1 MLRSVKS
8 QFLSLVLGIIIL
20 TTTTITVITLQ
31 GVNRTVSDLA
41 EQEARNVV
49 NLVSLTLDTE
59 YRSLVFHRNFA
70 LEQRKQQ
77 MKDSVALI
85 VSAID
90 HHHDLARRGLL
101 AEGDARREILAAIQ
115 GMRYGSNDYFFIY
128 DKRFIAI
135 SHPDPR
141 VIGTSQANK
150 PDAKGN
156 IVSRDMLRAA
166 HTGDGF
172 APFWWQRLA
181 GETPVSKL
189 GYARIYEPWD
199 WMVGSGVYIDD
210 IEAEYRK
217 RLEGIIA
224 DLSATLGKV
233 RIAGNGYVF
242 IFDGKKRIVVHPSI
256 RSDEAAGGRNPATGR
271 LLVDDLIAASRSGN
285 GRLSYLWEKP
295 DRRGEFRYPKEALVS
310 YFAPLDWYVAV
321 TVYRDDLLQPA
332 RNLLLR
338 QIFIVAVIS
347 TLSALCAVIL
357 VRRFVRPIEQLADYA
372 RDLPSHDFSR
382 NTPAMPDNAAL
393 LQRRDELG
401 RLASSFHYMEESL
414 HEHLLRLIDTTAAK
428 ERIESE
434 LAIAHEMQMGIL
446 KRIFPPFP
454 ERDEVDLHA
463 VIEPAREVGGDFY
476 DFFFLDSERLFFVI
490 ADVAGKGVPASLYMA
505 MTMALIKSIARA
517 AIPPDEL
524 LTRLNDELSRDN
536 DACMFVTIFCGI
548 LDSSSGVLC
557 YANGGHNP
565 PLILR
570 DGRAEYLKVARGL
583 APGVMEG
590 SRYVQERLVLQPGN
604 ILFLYTDGVTEAMN
618 GEGEFFTEEGLQRA
632 MTGCGSERVRGCVD
646 RVMNAVAAFADNAP
660 QADDITVM
668 AVEYRGSP
676 GRQC

>member
-8 QFLSLVLGIIIL
+8 QFLSLILGIIIL
-20 TTTTITVITLQ
+20 TSAAITAVTLHS
-31 GVNRTVSDLA
+31 VNRTVSAQA
-41 EQEARNVV
+41 EQEARNLV

-59 YRSLVFHRNFA
+59 YRNLVFHRNFA

-77 MKDSVALI
+77 MLDSVSLI
-85 VSAID
+85 LSAID

-101 AEGDARREILAAIQ
+101 PEKVARDEILAAVQ

-128 DKRFIAI
+128 NREYIAI

-141 VIGTSQANK
+141 VRGTNQSNK

-156 IVSRDMLRAA
+156 IPSRLMMDVARK
-166 HTGDGF
+166 GGGF
-172 APFWWQRLA
+172 APFWWQRLDGQVA
-181 GETPVSKL
+181 VPKL
-189 GYARIYEPWD
+189 GYARLYDPWQL
-199 WMVGSGVYIDD
+199 MVGTGVYIDD

-217 RLEGIIA
+217 RLEGIIS

-242 IFDGKKRIVVHPSI
+242 IFDGQKRLIVHPSA
-256 RSDEAAGGRNPATGR
+256 RLNEAAGGKNPATGKP
-271 LLVDDLIAASRSGN
+271 LIDDLIAAGRNGS

-332 RNLLLR
+332 RTLLYR
-338 QIFIVAVIS
+338 QLAIIAVIS

-357 VRRFVRPIEQLADYA
+357 TRRFVRPIEQLADYA
-372 RDLPSHDFSR
+372 RDLPSHDFARDSLPL
-382 NTPAMPDNAAL
+382 PASSGL
-393 LQRRDELG
+393 LQRHDELG
-401 RLASSFHYMEESL
+401 RLATSFRYMEESL

-446 KRIFPPFP
+446 KRIFPPYP
-454 ERDEVDLHA
+454 DRSEIDLHA

-476 DFFFLDSERLFFVI
+476 DFFFLDGQRLFFVI

-505 MTMALIKSIARA
+505 MTMALLKSIARSG
-517 AIPPDEL
+517 IPPHEVL
-524 LTRLNDELSRDN
+524 ARLNGELSRDN
-536 DACMFVTIFCGI
+536 DACMFVTMFCAV
-548 LDSSSGVLC
+548 LDSRSGELR
-557 YANGGHNP
+557 YSNGGHNP

-570 DGRAEYLKVARGL
+570 DGVAQFLPVAHGL

-590 SRYVQERLVLQPGN
+590 SRYVEQRLVLEPGN

-618 GEGEFFTEEGLQRA
+618 GEGEFFGEDALHRA
-632 MTGCGSERVRGCVD
+632 LGGDGGVQGCVG
-646 RVMNAVAAFADNAP
+646 RVMAAVAAFAGNAP
-660 QADDITVM
+660 QADDITAM
-668 AVEYRGSP
+668 AVEFRGGQQMSL
-676 GRQC
+676 

>member
-8 QFLSLVLGIIIL
+8 QFLCLVLGIIVL
-20 TTTTITVITLQ
+20 TSATITVVTLR
-31 GVNRTVSDLA
+31 GVNRAVSSQA

-77 MKDSVALI
+77 MLDSVGLI
-85 VSAID
+85 VSTID
-90 HHHDLARRGLL
+90 HHHDLSRRGLL
-101 AEGDARREILAAIQ
+101 TERTAQEEILAAVQ
-115 GMRYGSNDYFFIY
+115 KMRYGSNDYFFIY
-128 DKRFIAI
+128 NKQFIAI
-135 SHPDPR
+135 SHPDSR
-141 VIGTSQANK
+141 VVGTNQANK

-156 IVSRDMLRAA
+156 IPSRVMMAEA
-166 HTGDGF
+166 MKGGGF
-172 APFWWQRLA
+172 APFWWQRLDGQVA
-181 GETPVSKL
+181 VPKL
-189 GYARIYEPWD
+189 GYARLYDPWQ
-199 WMVGSGVYIDD
+199 WMVGTGVYIDD

-217 RLEGIIA
+217 RLDGIIS
-224 DLSATLGKV
+224 DLTATLGKV

-242 IFDGKKRIVVHPSI
+242 IFDGQKRLVIHP
-256 RSDEAAGGRNPATGR
+256 AARADDVARGRNPVTGN
-271 LLVDDLIAASRSGN
+271 LLIDDLITASRGS
-285 GRLSYLWEKP
+285 GRLSYLWERP
-295 DRRGEFRYPKEALVS
+295 GSSGDFRYPKEALVS

-332 RNLLLR
+332 RTLLFR
-338 QIFIVAVIS
+338 QLAIIAVIS
-347 TLSALCAVIL
+347 TLSALCAVFL
-357 VRRFVRPIEQLADYA
+357 TRRFVRPIEQLAAYA

-382 NTPAMPDNAAL
+382 DAPAIPESAAL

-401 RLASSFHYMEESL
+401 RLAASFRYMEDSL

-454 ERDEVDLHA
+454 DHPELDLHA

-476 DFFFLDSERLFFVI
+476 DFFFLDDERLFFVI

-505 MTMALIKSIARA
+505 MTMALLKSIARA
-517 AIPPDEL
+517 GIPPDAVLE
-524 LTRLNDELSRDN
+524 RLNNELSREN
-536 DACMFVTIFCGI
+536 DACMFVTMFCGI
-548 LDSSSGVLC
+548 IDSNSGELC

-565 PLILR
+565 PLLLK
-570 DGRAEYLKVARGL
+570 GGEAEFLKVAHGL

-590 SRYVQERLVLQPGN
+590 SRYVQERVVLEPGN

-618 GEGEFFTEEGLQRA
+618 GEMEFFTEDRLLQA
-632 MTGCGSERVRGCVD
+632 VGDCSGVGVRQCVD
-646 RVMNAVAAFADNAP
+646 RVMTAVGDFAGSAP
-660 QADDITVM
+660 RADDITVM
-668 AVEYRGSP
+668 AVAYRG
-676 GRQC
+676 GGG